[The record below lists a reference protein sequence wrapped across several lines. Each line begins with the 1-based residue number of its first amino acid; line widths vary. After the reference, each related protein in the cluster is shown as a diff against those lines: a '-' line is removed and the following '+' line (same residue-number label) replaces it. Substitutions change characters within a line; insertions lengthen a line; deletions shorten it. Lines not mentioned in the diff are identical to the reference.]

1 MSNQYDLLKANK
13 LETYFINKFENDLV
27 SLLHAIK
34 SINEQFW
41 KK

>member
-1 MSNQYDLLKANK
+1 MSLQYDLLKANK
-13 LETYFINKFENDLV
+13 LQTSFINQFKNDLD
-27 SLLHAIK
+27 SLSDAIK